1 MITNDKIVE
10 NIKATMAAEGL
21 FLQEKDVSLINQYL
35 NNEIIGFTDC
45 ENNEET
51 SIGTA
56 IGMTSGQA
64 VGGTIGAGI
73 LGAAYGSGVL
83 CDYIFEKKLGW

>member
-35 NNEIIGFTDC
+35 NNEITEEQGIDIIKKDVMSKM
-45 ENNEET
+45 NNRN
-51 SIGTA
+51 
-56 IGMTSGQA
+56 
-64 VGGTIGAGI
+64 V
-73 LGAAYGSGVL
+73 
-83 CDYIFEKKLGW
+83 

>member
-35 NNEIIGFTDC
+35 NNEITVEQGVDIIKKDVMSKM
-45 ENNEET
+45 NNRN
-51 SIGTA
+51 
-56 IGMTSGQA
+56 
-64 VGGTIGAGI
+64 V
-73 LGAAYGSGVL
+73 
-83 CDYIFEKKLGW
+83 